1 VNRLPRISLRGRGS
15 PAPAQD
21 LSASAQR
28 QISQILSAQ
37 PESAAWLVI
46 VEAVLREVP
55 APAWDE
61 AAAATQLAPERAQDA
76 PLLAGAQI
84 PVNRLHAEDWLGRL
98 LLLASNATPDAA
110 PLARAAQSPFLDAP
124 GLLEA
129 AINADD
135 TRIEA
140 MASDVG
146 VPPESLGAVA
156 ELAAIPLLQALRR
169 RFAPAVSSHWHEGS
183 CPICGD
189 WPRLAELRGLE
200 RARRLRC
207 ARCGGDWEQPGVR
220 CPYCDAAGQGTR
232 ATLISE
238 QDGEA
243 RKVETCT
250 RCRGYLK
257 VVSTLRAWPGDE
269 VSLAD
274 LATIDLDLVALERNY
289 ERPEPRGG
297 LGVRIG

>member
-1 VNRLPRISLRGRGS
+1 VNRLPRISLRSRTT
-15 PAPAQD
+15 AATTQD

-28 QISQILSAQ
+28 QISLILESQ
-37 PESAAWLVI
+37 PESAAWLAI

-55 APAWDE
+55 AHAWDE
-61 AAAATQLAPERAQDA
+61 AAAATLLASEREPKA

-84 PVNRLHAEDWLGRL
+84 PVNRAYAEDWLGRL

-110 PLARAAQSPFLDAP
+110 LLARAARSPFLDAP

-129 AINADD
+129 TINADD
-135 TRIEA
+135 ARIEA
-140 MASDVG
+140 MADELDV
-146 VPPESLGAVA
+146 PAESLGAVA
-156 ELAAIPLLQALRR
+156 ELAAIPLIQALRR
-169 RFAPAVSSHWHEGS
+169 RFAGAVDTHWHEGY

-220 CPYCDAAGQGTR
+220 CPFCDATGQGTR
-232 ATLISE
+232 TTLISE

-274 LATIDLDLVALERNY
+274 LATIDLDLVALERDY
-289 ERPEPRGG
+289 ERPEPPGG
-297 LGVRIG
+297 LDVSIM

>member
-1 VNRLPRISLRGRGS
+1 VNR
-15 PAPAQD
+15 A
-21 LSASAQR
+21 
-28 QISQILSAQ
+28 
-37 PESAAWLVI
+37 
-46 VEAVLREVP
+46 
-55 APAWDE
+55 
-61 AAAATQLAPERAQDA
+61 
-76 PLLAGAQI
+76 
-84 PVNRLHAEDWLGRL
+84 HAEDWLGRL
-98 LLLASNATPDAA
+98 LLLASNAAPDAA
-110 PLARAAQSPFLDAP
+110 PLSRAAKSPLLDAP
-124 GLLEA
+124 ALLEA

-135 TRIEA
+135 ARIEA
-140 MASDVG
+140 MAGNLG
-146 VPPESLGAVA
+146 VAADALSAIA
-156 ELAAIPLLQALRR
+156 ELGAIPLLQALRR
-169 RFAPAVSSHWHEGS
+169 RFSTAVSSHWHEGC

-200 RARRLRC
+200 RTRRLRC

-220 CPYCDAAGQGTR
+220 CPFCDATGQGTR

-274 LATIDLDLVALERNY
+274 LATIDLDLVALERDY
-289 ERPEPRGG
+289 QRPEPPGG
-297 LGVRIG
+297 LGVQIT

>member
-1 VNRLPRISLRGRGS
+1 VNRLPRISLRGRGA
-15 PAPAQD
+15 PAPVTD
-21 LSASAQR
+21 LSTSAQW

-37 PESAAWLVI
+37 PESAAWLAI
-46 VEAVLREVP
+46 IEAVLREVP
-55 APAWDE
+55 ALAWEE
-61 AAAATQLAPERAQDA
+61 AAAATMLASERAPSA
-76 PLLAGAQI
+76 PLLTGARVPMSQAD
-84 PVNRLHAEDWLGRL
+84 AENWLGRL
-98 LLLASNATPDAA
+98 LLLASNAGPDAA
-110 PLARAAQSPFLDAP
+110 PLARAAQSPLPDSAR
-124 GLLEA
+124 LLEA

-135 TRIEA
+135 VRIEA
-140 MASDVG
+140 MASDLG
-146 VPPESLGAVA
+146 IPAESLGAVA

-169 RFAPAVSSHWHEGS
+169 RLAGAVGHHWHEGY

-220 CPYCDAAGQGTR
+220 CPFCAATGQGTR
-232 ATLISE
+232 ATLMSE

-250 RCRGYLK
+250 RCQGYLK
-257 VVSTLRAWPGDE
+257 VVSTLRAWPSDE

-274 LATIDLDLVALERNY
+274 LATIDLDLVALERDY

-297 LGVRIG
+297 LDVRVE

>member
-1 VNRLPRISLRGRGS
+1 VNRLPKLSLRGRS
-15 PAPAQD
+15 APEAAPA
-21 LSASAQR
+21 LSATAQR

-37 PESAAWLVI
+37 PEAAEWLAI
-46 VEAVLREVP
+46 IEAVLREVQ

-61 AAAATQLAPERAQDA
+61 AAGATLLASERAPHA
-76 PLLAGAQI
+76 PLLAGARV
-84 PVNRLHAEDWLGRL
+84 PVDRSHAADWLAL
-98 LLLASNATPDAA
+98 PIMLASNAGADAA
-110 PLARAAQSPFLDAP
+110 PLVQAAHSPFLNAV

-135 TRIEA
+135 DRIEM
-140 MASDVG
+140 MARELG
-146 VPPESLGAVA
+146 VPAASLGAVA
-156 ELAAIPLLQALRR
+156 ELAAIPLHQALRR
-169 RFAPAVSSHWHEGS
+169 RLSGAVDHPWHAGF

-220 CPYCDAAGQGTR
+220 CPFCDATGQGTR
-232 ATLISE
+232 ATLISD

-274 LATIDLDLVALERNY
+274 LATIDLDLVALERDY

-297 LGVRIG
+297 LDVRLG

>member
-1 VNRLPRISLRGRGS
+1 MNRLPRISLRGRTT
-15 PAPAQD
+15 AATTRD

-28 QISQILSAQ
+28 QINLILESQ
-37 PESAAWLVI
+37 PESAAWLAI

-55 APAWDE
+55 AHAWDE
-61 AAAATQLAPERAQDA
+61 AAAATLLASEREPKA

-84 PVNRLHAEDWLGRL
+84 PVNRAYAEDWLGRL

-110 PLARAAQSPFLDAP
+110 LLARAARSPFLDAP

-129 AINADD
+129 TINADD
-135 TRIEA
+135 ARIEA
-140 MASDVG
+140 MADELDV
-146 VPPESLGAVA
+146 PAESLGAVA
-156 ELAAIPLLQALRR
+156 ELAAIPLIQALRR
-169 RFAPAVSSHWHEGS
+169 RFAGAVDTHWHEGY

-220 CPYCDAAGQGTR
+220 CPFCDATGQGTR
-232 ATLISE
+232 TTLISE
-238 QDGEA
+238 QNGEA

-274 LATIDLDLVALERNY
+274 LATIDLDLVALERDY
-289 ERPEPRGG
+289 ERPEPPGG
-297 LGVRIG
+297 LDVSIM